1 MAVTAADTGY
11 ATTFGKNGGTAIPE
25 ITKISGVGINRETV
39 EATNLSSPSE
49 WKEFV
54 FGLKEGT
61 PITVEM
67 NYLPTNATQK
77 LIISDMLAGT
87 SATYDI
93 TLPNGT
99 SIWSATMLP
108 FAFDLGDLEPGTK
121 MAATAQFRP
130 TSAVTQP
137 SS

>member
-1 MAVTAADTGY
+1 MAITAAVTGY

-25 ITKISGVGINRETV
+25 LNKISGTGINRETV

-54 FGLKEGT
+54 FGLLEGT
-61 PITVEM
+61 DISIEF

-77 LIISDMLAGT
+77 LIHSDMIAGT

-99 SIWSATMLP
+99 SIWSAVMLP
-108 FAFDLGDLEPGTK
+108 SSFQVGDLEAGTK
-121 MAATAQFRP
+121 MTASATFKQTGVVTP
-130 TSAVTQP
+130 PSA
-137 SS
+137 

>member
-11 ATTFGKNGGTAIPE
+11 AATFGKNGGTAIPE
-25 ITKISGVGINRETV
+25 LLSISGLGVNRETV
-39 EATNLSSPSE
+39 ECTNLSSPSE
-49 WKEFV
+49 WKEFIL
-54 FGLKEGT
+54 GLKEGT
-61 PITVEM
+61 EITITF

-77 LIISDMLAGT
+77 LILSDMIAGT
-87 SATYDI
+87 SATYDV

-108 FAFDLGDLEPGTK
+108 FAFDVGDLTPGDK
-121 MAATAQFRP
+121 MTVTAKFRP
-130 TSAVTQP
+130 TSTVTTP

>member
-11 ATTFGKNGGTAIPE
+11 NTIFGKNLGTAIPE
-25 ITKISGVGINRETV
+25 LNKLSGVGITRETV
-39 EATNLSSPSE
+39 EATNLSSPTE

-61 PITVEM
+61 EITAEM

-108 FAFDLGDLEPGTK
+108 VSFDVGDLEPNGK
-121 MAATAQFRP
+121 MTATARFRP
-130 TSAVTQP
+130 TGVMTQP
-137 SS
+137 SA